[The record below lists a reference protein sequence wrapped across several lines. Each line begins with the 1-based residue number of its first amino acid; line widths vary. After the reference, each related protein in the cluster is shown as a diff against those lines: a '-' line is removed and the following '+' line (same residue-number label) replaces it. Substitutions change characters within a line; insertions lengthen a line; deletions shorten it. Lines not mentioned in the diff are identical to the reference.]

1 MEEKIAVLGIADPY
15 MCDLAVYKECA
26 KRINDALDKIILKL
40 YSIEIKPMP
49 LTDALAASEIEKICF
64 NKEAWSEKAIT
75 ETINSGGCYFAAHNV
90 EQMVGVVGAKQVLDE
105 AYISNISVLPEFRRM
120 GIAKELMNALIMHL
134 KQQNAAFV
142 TLEVRDSNLGAIAL
156 YEKLGF
162 ELKGI
167 RKNFYE
173 CPKEDARIMTYNF

>member
-1 MEEKIAVLGIADPY
+1 MRKNN
-15 MCDLAVYKECA
+15 
-26 KRINDALDKIILKL
+26 KR
-40 YSIEIKPMP
+40 
-49 LTDALAASEIEKICF
+49 C
-64 NKEAWSEKAIT
+64 WSEKAIT
-75 ETINSGGCYFAAHNV
+75 ETINAGGCYFAAYNA

-120 GIAKELMNALIMHL
+120 GVAKELMNALILHL
-134 KQQNAAFV
+134 KQHNAAFV